1 MALVYVRKQEL
12 MNKLRLKF
20 SKNGPIKFIGH
31 LDVMRYFQKAIR
43 RANIDIKYSEGFS
56 PHQVLSFAQP
66 LSVGATS
73 DGEYLDMT
81 VNSMTDTKDICNRL
95 NEVMNEGI
103 KILAVEELPE
113 NAEKAMTS
121 SAAAEYT
128 VRFRESLKPDFD
140 WMTMMEEYLKKDK
153 LPAMKKT
160 KSGEKEID
168 MKHMI
173 YNYSF
178 DRESDS
184 INLLLCMS
192 SVETLKVALL
202 FENFYKSIGRK
213 FDPIA
218 LDIHR
223 VDIYRQSEEDGKL
236 YLEPFIQGTER
247 KRFYLNDK

>member
-1 MALVYVRKQEL
+1 

-81 VNSMTDTKDICNRL
+81 VNSMTSTEDVMNSL
-95 NEVMNEGI
+95 NSVMNEGI
-103 KILAVEELPE
+103 KITGITELPE
-113 NAEKAMTS
+113 GEEKAMTIS
-121 SAAAEYT
+121 YAARYHL
-128 VRFRESLKPDFD
+128 RFRENSKPDFD
-140 WMTMMEEYLKKDK
+140 WVSKMKEYLAQDT
-153 LPAMKKT
+153 LHAVKKT

-168 MKHMI
+168 MKPMI
-173 YNYSF
+173 LDYSF
-178 DRESDS
+178 EEDALD
-184 INLLLCMS
+184 ILLMMS
-192 SVETLKVALL
+192 SKVTLKPTLL
-202 FENFYKSIGRK
+202 FEYFYKSMGK
-213 FDPIA
+213 EFNSVA

-223 VDIYRQSEEDGKL
+223 VDIYRDHEENGRI
-236 YLEPFIQGTER
+236 YIEPFISTDTNE
-247 KRFYLNDK
+247 RFYING